1 MRKLSLSVFISIFLV
16 PVPQPLAA
24 AGQATTTATEP
35 IKNSD
40 PKVRA
45 KAARELGRSGDAAS
59 IPLLKGALADPDVK
73 VRREAV
79 LALAA
84 IHKSDSLEP
93 LAGASRDADPD
104 IQILAI
110 HCLVG
115 YYTGQTP
122 EAGFTGF
129 MKKNVAR
136 AKGLFVADDSRV
148 DPGIAIDPVV
158 LAALEND
165 LSSAQSTQVQRESAR
180 GLGTLMARQAVPN
193 LIKAAH
199 ASNDDLARQA
209 LNSLAKIM
217 DTSAGPPLLD
227 LLDSG
232 SKDVKKDAAET
243 VGILHAQEAIPKLQL
258 MFENNPDKKT
268 KEKALQGLA
277 YLGSPV
283 SLPLFNREL
292 WSSNKLFRTSA
303 AEGMGRAG
311 DKKSVPELQ
320 KAVNSEKDGDAR
332 LAMEFALAALG
343 EDDYVNTLIQEMD
356 TKVHGDSAQTY
367 LVELARNPGF
377 LPKLYPYLGNQNATI
392 QGKLAIVLMYSG
404 DSTSIAPLETLSHD
418 SNTDVASA
426 AIRALRAVRVRA
438 AETK

>member
-1 MRKLSLSVFISIFLV
+1 MVFISAFLM
-16 PVPQPLAA
+16 PVASSLAA
-24 AGQATTTATEP
+24 PGQATTTATEP
-35 IKNSD
+35 IKSPD

-59 IPLLKGALADPDVK
+59 IPLLKSALIDPDAN
-73 VRREAV
+73 VRREVV

-93 LAGASRDADPD
+93 LAGASRDTDPD

-136 AKGLFVADDSRV
+136 AKGFFVADDSRI
-148 DPGIAIDPVV
+148 DPGIVVDPVV

-165 LSSAQSTQVQRESAR
+165 VADAHSAQVQREAAR

-199 ASNDDLARQA
+199 VSDDGLARQA

-227 LLDSG
+227 LLDST
-232 SKDVKKDAAET
+232 SKDVKRDTAVT
-243 VGILHAQEAIPKLQL
+243 VGILHAQEGIPKLQL
-258 MFENNPDKKT
+258 MFENNPDKKM

-292 WSSNKLFRTSA
+292 WSANKVFRISA

-332 LAMEFALAALG
+332 LAMQFALAALG
-343 EDDYVNTLIQEMD
+343 EDDYVNTLVQETD
-356 TKVHGDSAQTY
+356 TKLHGDSAQTY
-367 LVELARNPGF
+367 LVELARNPAF
-377 LPKLYPYLGNQNATI
+377 LPKLYHYMGSQNAPI
-392 QGKLAIVLMYSG
+392 QRKLALVLMYSG

-438 AETK
+438 AEKH

>member
-1 MRKLSLSVFISIFLV
+1 MCFSIFLV
-16 PVPQPLAA
+16 PVALPIVA

-35 IKNSD
+35 IKSPD
-40 PKVRA
+40 PKIRA

-59 IPLLKGALADPDVK
+59 IPLLKGALIDPNVN
-73 VRREAV
+73 VRREVV

-84 IHKSDSLEP
+84 IHKSESLEP

-110 HCLVG
+110 QSLVG
-115 YYTGQTP
+115 YYTGRTP

-136 AKGLFVADDSRV
+136 AKGLFVEDDTRI
-148 DPGIAIDPVV
+148 DPGIVVDPVV

-165 LSSAQSTQVQRESAR
+165 LSDARSVQVQREAAR
-180 GLGTLMARQAVPN
+180 GLGTLMSRQAVPN

-199 ASNDDLARQA
+199 SSNDDFARQA

-217 DTSAGPPLLD
+217 ETSAGPPLLD
-227 LLDSG
+227 LLDSA
-232 SKDVKKDAAET
+232 SKDVKRDAAET
-243 VGILHAQEAIPKLQL
+243 VGILHAQEAVPKLQL
-258 MFENNPDKKT
+258 MFENNSDKKI

-283 SLPLFNREL
+283 SLPLFDREL
-292 WSSNKLFRTSA
+292 WSANKSFRISA
-303 AEGMGRAG
+303 AEGMGRAA
-311 DKKSVPELQ
+311 DKKSIPELQ
-320 KAVNSEKDGDAR
+320 KAENSEKDGDAR

-343 EDDYVNTLIQEMD
+343 EDDYVNTLIQETD
-356 TKVHGDSAQTY
+356 TKMHGDSAQTY
-367 LVELARNPGF
+367 LVELARNPAF
-377 LPKLYPYLGNQNATI
+377 LAKLYPYLGNQNATI
-392 QGKLAIVLMYSG
+392 QRKLALVLMYSG

-426 AIRALRAVRVRA
+426 AIRALRAVRVRV
-438 AETK
+438 AEKR